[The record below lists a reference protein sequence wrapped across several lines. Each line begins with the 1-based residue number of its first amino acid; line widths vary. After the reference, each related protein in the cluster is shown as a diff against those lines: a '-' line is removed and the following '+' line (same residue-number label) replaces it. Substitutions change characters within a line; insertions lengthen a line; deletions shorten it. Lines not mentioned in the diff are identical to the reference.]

1 MLSYVINQVKTRVEL
16 LCSMRMEA
24 KNKKLIM
31 SQTYGEIGSLV
42 PYQ

>member
-31 SQTYGEIGSLV
+31 SCDSKHMV
-42 PYQ
+42 K